1 MPEQSSGQE
10 GAAAAASTQPIEL
23 SKSTHAID
31 NQSPTKSS
39 LKKQEIAAL
48 RRDFV
53 AEALYVVS
61 LKAGHASDDVLIGD
75 DIAVERGIS
84 LTISHLKEAARI
96 FRELRREAGQ

>member
-1 MPEQSSGQE
+1 MPEKSSGLE
-10 GAAAAASTQPIEL
+10 DAAASTKPGTL
-23 SKSTHAID
+23 SNSGEAFDVPET
-31 NQSPTKSS
+31 TKSS

-75 DIAVERGIS
+75 DLAVERGIS